1 MSGAFFVVCH
11 RLHASK
17 NLIHTIYMLLSAPA
31 CDNMHLIYIY
41 NNIRHV

>member
-17 NLIHTIYMLLSAPA
+17 NLIYTIYMLLSDMYALA
-31 CDNMHLIYIY
+31 CI
-41 NNIRHV
+41 

>member
-17 NLIHTIYMLLSAPA
+17 NLIYTIYMLLSDMQVTT
-31 CDNMHLIYIY
+31 CI
-41 NNIRHV
+41 